1 MINQQKD
8 NFFKMA
14 QEFKKYDGIARENLK
29 ITNMIKN
36 RSLSKAIFRAS

>member
-1 MINQQKD
+1 
-8 NFFKMA
+8 MA
-14 QEFKKYDGIARENLK
+14 QEFEKYDGIAQENLK